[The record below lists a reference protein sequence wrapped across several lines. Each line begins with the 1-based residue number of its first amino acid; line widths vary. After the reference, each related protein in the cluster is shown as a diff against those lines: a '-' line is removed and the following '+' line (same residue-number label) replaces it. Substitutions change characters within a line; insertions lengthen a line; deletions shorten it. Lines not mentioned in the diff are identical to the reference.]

1 MVHPDEAEAVV
12 AALRTISSGLAE
24 ELLDW
29 LVSPNAQDAEQRS
42 ARATQLVKLASDLLT
57 ISRALQIVLRRAG

>member
-1 MVHPDEAEAVV
+1 MVHPDEAEAAV

-29 LVSPNAQDAEQRS
+29 LASPNAQDAEQRLTQV
-42 ARATQLVKLASDLLT
+42 RQLVELASDLLT
-57 ISRALQIVLRRAG
+57 IASALQIVVRRTG